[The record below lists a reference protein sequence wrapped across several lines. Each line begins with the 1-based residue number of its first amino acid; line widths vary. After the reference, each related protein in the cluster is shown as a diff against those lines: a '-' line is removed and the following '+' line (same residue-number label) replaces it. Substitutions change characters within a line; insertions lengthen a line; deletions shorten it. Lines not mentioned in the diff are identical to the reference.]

1 MRPDISVLSRT
12 VAMSRCRAEDRPT
25 GPTCRMFCAQL
36 EQCDTNSEEL
46 PKFSGSVQ
54 SSAGWDFLN
63 QGNQMNQMFFNVFQM
78 NQIVCEVFEKTWV
91 LPSRGP

>member
-1 MRPDISVLSRT
+1 
-12 VAMSRCRAEDRPT
+12 
-25 GPTCRMFCAQL
+25 MFCAQL
-36 EQCDTNSEEL
+36 EQCDTKSEEL

-63 QGNQMNQMFFNVFQM
+63 QGNQMNQMFFNLFQM

-91 LPSRGP
+91 LLSRGP

>member
-1 MRPDISVLSRT
+1 
-12 VAMSRCRAEDRPT
+12 
-25 GPTCRMFCAQL
+25 MFCAQF
-36 EQCDTNSEEL
+36 EQCDTKSEEL

-54 SSAGWDFLN
+54 SSAGWDCLN